1 MGRRPKLY
9 LPLVVGFLDDDRIAV
24 AGDGPTLLYLAICLK
39 VKALGTDGRLSEVQI
54 RRLNRPKWKVEL
66 ATLAELQLVLWDDE
80 AGQWFIAGW
89 FGHNDAIS
97 QVEERRAADRE
108 RKRAEAA
115 QKRLDSARNPS
126 GFQSES
132 GSNPADSLLSRE
144 KRSRE
149 KEREGNPRG
158 VHVFVDDGQGCCDVA
173 GCGTLPTN
181 SIHLRAV

>member
-1 MGRRPKLY
+1 MGRRPNLF

-80 AGQWFIAGW
+80 AAQWAVAAW
-89 FGHNDAIS
+89 FSHNEAVS
-97 QVEERRAADRE
+97 QIESRRAADRD
-108 RKRAEAA
+108 RKRAEAE
-115 QKRLDSARNPS
+115 QKRLDSARNPN
-126 GFQSES
+126 GFQSDS
-132 GSNPADSLLSRE
+132 GSHSKEE
-144 KRSRE
+144 KRKE
-149 KEREGNPRG
+149 QEREGIPRA
-158 VHVFVDDGQGCCDVA
+158 VHVFVDDGQGCCDVN

-181 SIHLRAV
+181 SVHLRAV